1 MRTKQEIA
9 QLLALTPVNL
19 PKQVKTIDGTVVDV
33 IQYSES
39 FVTVISKSVD
49 KGLVGKMTYHPTKVW
64 DLKTKK
70 SIATLQ
76 KELQQKDEP
85 YEGAP
90 KK

>member
-19 PKQVKTIDGTVVDV
+19 PKQVKTIDGTIVDV
-33 IQYSES
+33 LEYTES
-39 FVTVISKSVD
+39 SVTVLGKT
-49 KGLVGKMTYHPTKVW
+49 GKMTYHPTKVW

-76 KELQQKDEP
+76 KELQQKDQP
-85 YEGAP
+85 YEGTP

>member
-19 PKQVKTIDGTVVDV
+19 PKQVKTIDGTIVDV
-33 IQYSES
+33 LEYTES
-39 FVTVISKSVD
+39 SVTV
-49 KGLVGKMTYHPTKVW
+49 LGKTGRMNYHPTKVW

-76 KELQQKDEP
+76 KELQQKDQP